1 METIICPKCGKEV
14 SGNSIYCSYCGCPIS
29 REAGSGKEQM
39 SGTRRIKRNNMIL
52 MIGIIA
58 VVMLGIVIFA
68 VLKPTGSK
76 EYCEGLRWGSSVR
89 TVEKKYPDWTYDE
102 DNSYF
107 DLVDSLD
114 GYHSEG
120 DMIDMNFCFDEND
133 KLEKI
138 EASIVSE
145 DIGDAILYYVGYFNK
160 IYDEDY
166 EATYN
171 TKYRWYGDKTNI
183 SMTAT
188 DVLLVITYED
198 AK

>member
-1 METIICPKCGKEV
+1 
-14 SGNSIYCSYCGCPIS
+14 
-29 REAGSGKEQM
+29 
-39 SGTRRIKRNNMIL
+39 
-52 MIGIIA
+52 
-58 VVMLGIVIFA
+58 
-68 VLKPTGSK
+68 
-76 EYCEGLRWGSSVR
+76 
-89 TVEKKYPDWTYDE
+89 
-102 DNSYF
+102 
-107 DLVDSLD
+107 
-114 GYHSEG
+114 
-120 DMIDMNFCFDEND
+120 MIDMNFCFDEND

-171 TKYRWYGDKTNI
+171 TRYRWYGDKTNI

-188 DVLLVITYED
+188 DALLVITYED